1 MELAPRART
10 PARSAP
16 GSEVRRTMLGLALTL
31 VAALTPSRPCVT
43 PPRPPVA
50 RRAALQQ
57 ALALTFLPSAA
68 SAAEKKPSLKE
79 VVAQLDASIPKDE
92 RNINGPKE
100 THFPK
105 IAFEGSQGQGKK
117 VVFTVPLENLSPP
130 DFDSIEYM
138 WIKDA
143 NDGTIL
149 TARKFRP
156 SEPDYTITAF
166 GSSGQKLTA
175 ASKDDKVGIWEGTF
189 VVP

>member
-1 MELAPRART
+1 MHFALA
-10 PARSAP
+10 
-16 GSEVRRTMLGLALTL
+16 L

-57 ALALTFLPSAA
+57 ALSIFPSAAALSLLPSAA

-92 RNINGPKE
+92 RNLNGPKE

-175 ASKDDKVGIWEGTF
+175 ASKDDKFGIWEGTF

>member
-1 MELAPRART
+1 
-10 PARSAP
+10 
-16 GSEVRRTMLGLALTL
+16 MLGLAFTL
-31 VAALTPSRPCVT
+31 VAALTPSRPSVS
-43 PPRPPVA
+43 PPRTPVA

-57 ALALTFLPSAA
+57 ALALSFLPSAA

-92 RNINGPKE
+92 RNLNGPKE

-175 ASKDDKVGIWEGTF
+175 ASKDDKFGIWEGTF

>member
-1 MELAPRART
+1 MHSVAFALV
-10 PARSAP
+10 SAA
-16 GSEVRRTMLGLALTL
+16 T
-31 VAALTPSRPCVT
+31 ALTPSRPSVS
-43 PPRPPVA
+43 PPGG

-57 ALALTFLPSAA
+57 ALSILPSAAALSLLPSAA

-92 RNINGPKE
+92 RNLNGPKE

-175 ASKDDKVGIWEGTF
+175 ASKDDKFGIWEGTF